1 MTEIDQR
8 RTAFEEEAVPHLS
21 ALYNFAV
28 RLTRDRDDAADLV
41 QETML
46 KAFRFFGSF
55 ERGTNCKAWLF
66 RIMKNS
72 FINRYRRTSKAP
84 DTVEYDAVEEFYE
97 TIKDSAVE
105 TSTLEAELFDNA
117 LDDEVSAAIQSLPD
131 DFRTVIILCDIE
143 GFTYE
148 EIAEFIDCPIGTVRS
163 RLHRARKIL
172 AAQLSTYAR
181 ERGFDVTD
189 PTSGSG
195 TLPLGNEGDV
205 L

>member
-1 MTEIDQR
+1 MTEIEQR
-8 RTAFEEEAVPHLS
+8 RKDFEEEAVPHMS

-28 RLTRDRDDAADLV
+28 RLAKDREDAADLV
-41 QETML
+41 QETMM
-46 KAFRFFGSF
+46 KAFRFFHSF

-72 FINRYRRTSKAP
+72 YINRYRKTSKAP
-84 DTVEYDAVEEFYE
+84 DTVEYDAVEEFYD
-97 TIKDSAVE
+97 TIKASSVE
-105 TSTLEAELFDNA
+105 TSTLEDQLFNQA
-117 LDDEVSAAIQSLPD
+117 LDDQVSDAIQQLPD

-172 AAQLSTYAR
+172 AATLSEYAR
-181 ERGFDVTD
+181 DRGFDVGEVG
-189 PTSGSG
+189 SGSSHPAQG
-195 TLPLGNEGDV
+195 EKGET
-205 L
+205 

>member
-1 MTEIDQR
+1 MTEIEQR
-8 RTAFEEEAVPHLS
+8 RKAFEEEAVPHLS

-28 RLTRDRDDAADLV
+28 RLAKDREDAADLV

-46 KAFRFFGSF
+46 KAFRFFNSF
-55 ERGTNCKAWLF
+55 EKGTNCKAWLF

-72 FINRYRRTSKAP
+72 YINRYRKTSKAP
-84 DTVEYDAVEEFYE
+84 DTVEYDAVEEFYD
-97 TIKDSAVE
+97 TIKASTVE
-105 TSTLEAELFDNA
+105 TSTLEDELFNQA
-117 LDDEVSAAIQSLPD
+117 LDDQVSDAIQNLPD

-172 AAQLSTYAR
+172 AASLSDYAR
-181 ERGFDVTD
+181 ERGFDVGEVGSD
-189 PTSGSG
+189 PPNSAQGEQGET
-195 TLPLGNEGDV
+195 
-205 L
+205 